1 LVPSAQAYEKEGIC
15 YQTKPDCSTTP
26 PPK

>member
-1 LVPSAQAYEKEGIC
+1 VCGEAYEKEGIC